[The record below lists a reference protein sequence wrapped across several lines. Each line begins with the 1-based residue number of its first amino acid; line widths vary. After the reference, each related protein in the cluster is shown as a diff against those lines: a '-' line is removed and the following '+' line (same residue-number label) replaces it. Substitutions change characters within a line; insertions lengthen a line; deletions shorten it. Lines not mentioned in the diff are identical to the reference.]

1 MENDIAVYI
10 TALEDS
16 LQRKEQVLQEL
27 LRLTTGQQ
35 QILEREQVDADAFD
49 NLLEEKEV
57 YIKKLEELDDGFE
70 KLFQKIGTEVKD
82 NKERYKSQVL
92 RMQEHIRKITE
103 CSMKIQAAEKKNKEL
118 FNLFVS
124 GKRREIRDFKV
135 SNKTAVSYY
144 QNMANQHHEWQSYFM
159 DKKK

>member
-1 MENDIAVYI
+1 MENDIAVYV

-16 LQRKEQVLQEL
+16 LQSKEQVLQNL
-27 LRLTTGQQ
+27 LRLTEEQRLV
-35 QILEREQVDADAFD
+35 LEQEQVDADAFD

-57 YIKKLEELDDGFE
+57 YIKKLEELDQGFE
-70 KLFQKIGTEVKD
+70 KLFQRIGTAIKAE
-82 NKERYKSQVL
+82 KERYKAQIL
-92 RMQEHIRKITE
+92 RMQELIRKITE
-103 CSMKIQAAEKKNKEL
+103 CSMKIQMAEKQNREL
-118 FNLFVS
+118 FDAFMS